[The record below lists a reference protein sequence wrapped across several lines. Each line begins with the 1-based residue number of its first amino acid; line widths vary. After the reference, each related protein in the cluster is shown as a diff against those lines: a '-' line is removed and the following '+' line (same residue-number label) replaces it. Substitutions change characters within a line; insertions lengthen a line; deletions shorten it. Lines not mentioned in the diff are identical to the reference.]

1 MRLIFI
7 FFYRKA
13 FVVCLR
19 VLLVFFFFLRVC
31 IWEKIKR
38 EEKDLVDLKKKKGAK
53 TFKIFHPHKNTRMYE
68 GHIREAMLEFD
79 GESGKQF
86 FQIIYQWSNHSKTY
100 IYRYRYIYKTTK
112 EKLERTERCNKNTN
126 RKKIANHSFC
136 KIIKLPSPRSP
147 AKWLLVQTK

>member
-1 MRLIFI
+1 MRLNF

-19 VLLVFFFFLRVC
+19 VLLVFFFFFASLYLR
-31 IWEKIKR
+31 EDQER
-38 EEKDLVDLKKKKGAK
+38 GEDLVDFKKKKGAK

-86 FQIIYQWSNHSKTY
+86 FQIIYQ
-100 IYRYRYIYKTTK
+100 
-112 EKLERTERCNKNTN
+112 
-126 RKKIANHSFC
+126 
-136 KIIKLPSPRSP
+136 
-147 AKWLLVQTK
+147 